1 MGETILE
8 KIVNDKRIEIAAAK
22 KAKSLEDI
30 QREIAHMAGF
40 AKKLSK
46 TGGLQLIAEVK
57 AKSPSGGMIR
67 ADFDPKKLAQSFEQG
82 GASAIS
88 VLTDNKYFGGSLDDL
103 KKVQEAADLPILR
116 KDFIVDP
123 YQIYESKA
131 AGADIILLIA
141 RSTRDNLER
150 LLGLALELGLQVLIE
165 VHTEEELDFVIK
177 RIPVSRDILI
187 GINNRD
193 LATFDVDL
201 NTSLELVKQIPDD
214 YLKVAES
221 GVERSAQLDE
231 LERAGFDLVLIGAGL
246 AKNPELLDRFSVSTR
261 R

>member
-1 MGETILE
+1 MLFRS
-8 KIVNDKRIEIAAAK
+8 VNDKRIEIAAAK

-131 AGADIILLIA
+131 AGADVILLIA
-141 RSTRDNLER
+141 RSTRDNLRE
-150 LLGLALELGLQVLIE
+150 LLDLALELDLQVLIE
-165 VHTEEELDFVIK
+165 VHNKEELDFVLK
-177 RIPVSRDILI
+177 RIPVSNDILI

-193 LATFDVDL
+193 LAAFTVDIDTCL
-201 NTSLELVKQIPDD
+201 NLVNQIPDR
-214 YLKVAES
+214 YIKVAES
-221 GVERSAQLDE
+221 GIEKVAQLNE
-231 LERAGFDLVLIGAGL
+231 LESADFDLVLIGTGL
-246 AKNPELLDRFSVSTR
+246 ANNPELLNYFSRSKTNSL
-261 R
+261 